1 MLFPSTDKFHQE
13 RACGLNDV
21 ACLSVND
28 FDSCFFKSGA
38 GGGFK
43 GAAEQNSRIQL
54 SEKCDMR
61 GVAGGGGNLAEPV
74 DAPLAAGNVVSV
86 EPGLYH
92 PSWGGIRLEDIVA
105 VTKDGCHNF
114 NTMEK
119 ELELD

>member
-74 DAPLAAGNVVSV
+74 DAVFQNFKHGKFRGVPEMRCDGVFFAGDSKCAGHQSSSSSFSMV
-86 EPGLYH
+86 LK
-92 PSWGGIRLEDIVA
+92 L
-105 VTKDGCHNF
+105 
-114 NTMEK
+114 
-119 ELELD
+119 